1 MRNAVCLKEKR
12 MQGRSSGE
20 LVKMPDSSSRI
31 HNERK
36 QRQRLSNWLFL
47 APCLL
52 TLALCAGWPLLKTI
66 YFSFTDAAL
75 DSLSDFQFIGID
87 NFINLARDQDW
98 WIAVKNTFVITV
110 VAVPLETVL
119 GMVIALILHRNF
131 KGRGWMRAIVLV
143 PWTIPT
149 IVSARMWAWMLN
161 DVYGIVN
168 EILIGVGII
177 DSPVPWIADN
187 TLSIVSIILVD
198 VWKTTPYMALL
209 LLAGL
214 QSLPQDCFEAAEVD
228 SIPFRRVFMKIIL
241 PLMKPTIIVAMIFR
255 GLETFKIFDLVYI
268 LSSGNSATATMSVFA
283 RKHLV
288 DYADV
293 GFGSAAATALLF
305 FIAFLSIF
313 YISFNRKKLNKL
325 S

>member
-1 MRNAVCLKEKR
+1 MKSAVSLKKEEV
-12 MQGRSSGE
+12 QSRSSGK
-20 LVKMPDSSSRI
+20 LIKMPENSRKV
-31 HNERK
+31 RDVK
-36 QRQRLSNWLFL
+36 VRQNFSNWFFL
-47 APCLL
+47 APCLFA
-52 TLALCAGWPLLKTI
+52 LALCAGWPLLKTI

-75 DSLSDFQFIGID
+75 DNLNDFQFIGID

-110 VAVPLETVL
+110 VAVPLETIL
-119 GMVIALILHRNF
+119 GMLIALILHRNF

-168 EILIGVGII
+168 ELLIRVGII
-177 DSPVPWIADN
+177 DSPIPWIASN

-228 SIPFRRVFMKIIL
+228 SIPFRKVFMKIIL

-325 S
+325 N

>member
-1 MRNAVCLKEKR
+1 MKNAVCLKEKGMR
-12 MQGRSSGE
+12 SQNSGKTIEMPGGSGRFRSE
-20 LVKMPDSSSRI
+20 KKRRNLI
-31 HNERK
+31 
-36 QRQRLSNWLFL
+36 NWFFL
-47 APCLL
+47 APCLFAL
-52 TLALCAGWPLLKTI
+52 TLCAGWPLLKTI

-75 DSLSDFQFIGID
+75 DCLNNFQFIGID
-87 NFINLARDQDW
+87 NFVNLARDQDW
-98 WIAVKNTFVITV
+98 WIAVKNTLVITV
-110 VAVPLETVL
+110 VAVPLETIF
-119 GMVIALILHRNF
+119 GMIIALILHKNF
-131 KGRGWMRAIVLV
+131 KGRGWMRAIVLI

-161 DVYGIVN
+161 DVYGIMN
-168 EILIGVGII
+168 ELLIRVGII
-177 DSPVPWIADN
+177 DSPIPWIADN

-228 SIPFRRVFMKIIL
+228 SIPFRKIFMKIIL

-255 GLETFKIFDLVYI
+255 ILDTFKIFDLVYI

-313 YISFNRKKLNKL
+313 YISFNRRKLNKL

>member
-1 MRNAVCLKEKR
+1 MPGGFGRFRSEKKRRN
-12 MQGRSSGE
+12 
-20 LVKMPDSSSRI
+20 
-31 HNERK
+31 
-36 QRQRLSNWLFL
+36 LSNWLFL
-47 APCLL
+47 APCLFA
-52 TLALCAGWPLLKTI
+52 LALCAGWPLLKTI

-75 DSLSDFQFIGID
+75 DSLNDFQFIGID
-87 NFINLARDQDW
+87 NFVNLARDQDW
-98 WIAVKNTFVITV
+98 WIAVKNTLVITV
-110 VAVPLETVL
+110 VAVPLETIF
-119 GMVIALILHRNF
+119 GMIIALILHKNF
-131 KGRGWMRAIVLV
+131 KGRGWMRAIVLI

-149 IVSARMWAWMLN
+149 IVSARMWLWMLN
-161 DVYGIVN
+161 DVYGIIN
-168 EILIGVGII
+168 ELLIRVGII
-177 DSPVPWIADN
+177 DSPIPWIASN
-187 TLSIVSIILVD
+187 TLSVVSIILVD

-228 SIPFRRVFMKIIL
+228 SIPFRKIFMKIIL

-255 GLETFKIFDLVYI
+255 ILDTFKIFDLVYI

>member
-1 MRNAVCLKEKR
+1 MEAAVITSSVKKRKSNA
-12 MQGRSSGE
+12 
-20 LVKMPDSSSRI
+20 
-31 HNERK
+31 
-36 QRQRLSNWLFL
+36 SNWLFL
-47 APCLL
+47 APCIFVLI
-52 TLALCAGWPLLKTI
+52 LCAGWPLLRTI
-66 YFSFTDAAL
+66 FFSFTDATL
-75 DSLSDFQFIGID
+75 DNLQESSFIGVE
-87 NFINLARDQDW
+87 NFIALARDQDW
-98 WIAVKNTFVITV
+98 WKAVLNTFVIAGV
-110 VAVPLETVL
+110 SVPLETIL
-119 GMVIALILHRNF
+119 GMIVALILHKNF

-168 EILIGVGII
+168 DLLMRMSII
-177 DSPVPWIADN
+177 DTPIPWIASN
-187 TLSIVSIILVD
+187 SLSIVSIILVD

-228 SIPFRRVFMKIIL
+228 SIPFRKTFFKIIL

-255 GLETFKIFDLVYI
+255 ALDAVRIFDLVYI
-268 LSSGNSATATMSVFA
+268 LSSGNSANATMSVFA

-305 FIAFLSIF
+305 FIAFLSVL
-313 YISFNRKKLNKL
+313 YVSFNRKKLHNL
-325 S
+325 G

>member
-1 MRNAVCLKEKR
+1 MKSAVCLKEKR
-12 MQGRSSGE
+12 MQGRSSGK
-20 LVKMPDSSSRI
+20 LINMPGGDGQVRGAKKK
-31 HNERK
+31 RD
-36 QRQRLSNWLFL
+36 LSNWLFL
-47 APCLL
+47 APCLFA
-52 TLALCAGWPLLKTI
+52 LALCAGWPLLKTI

-75 DSLSDFQFIGID
+75 DSLNDFRFIGID

-110 VAVPLETVL
+110 VAVPLETIL
-119 GMVIALILHRNF
+119 GMIIALILHRSF
-131 KGRGWMRAIVLV
+131 KGCGWMRAIVLV

-168 EILIGVGII
+168 ELLIAVGII

-187 TLSIVSIILVD
+187 TLSIISIILVD

-228 SIPFRRVFMKIIL
+228 SIPFRKIFMKIIL

>member
-1 MRNAVCLKEKR
+1 MRSALCLKKNE
-12 MQGRSSGE
+12 MQEMNGGK
-20 LVKMPDSSSRI
+20 LIKMPEGQKKTSVKKD
-31 HNERK
+31 NPW
-36 QRQRLSNWLFL
+36 LNNWLFL

-75 DSLSDFQFIGID
+75 DSLNDFEFIGID

-110 VAVPLETVL
+110 VAVPLETIL
-119 GMVIALILHRNF
+119 GMMIALILHKNF

-168 EILIGVGII
+168 ELLIRVGII
-177 DSPVPWIADN
+177 DSPIPWIASN

-228 SIPFRRVFMKIIL
+228 SIPFRKVLMKIIL
-241 PLMKPTIIVAMIFR
+241 PLMKPTIIVAMVFR

>member
-1 MRNAVCLKEKR
+1 MRSAVRLKEKE
-12 MQGRSSGE
+12 MQSQRGGNLIE
-20 LVKMPDSSSRI
+20 MPGNSNRI
-31 HNERK
+31 RCEK
-36 QRQRLSNWLFL
+36 KRQGLINWLFL

-75 DSLSDFQFIGID
+75 DSLNDFQFIGID
-87 NFINLARDQDW
+87 NFISLARDQDW

-110 VAVPLETVL
+110 VAVPLETIL
-119 GMVIALILHRNF
+119 GMIIALILHRNF

-168 EILIGVGII
+168 ELLISVGVI
-177 DSPVPWIADN
+177 DSPIPWIASN

-228 SIPFRRVFMKIIL
+228 SIPFHKLLMKIIL
-241 PLMKPTIIVAMIFR
+241 PLMKPTIVVAMIFR

>member
-1 MRNAVCLKEKR
+1 MKSAVCLKEKG
-12 MQGRSSGE
+12 MQGQNNGKLIEMPGSFGQVHG
-20 LVKMPDSSSRI
+20 VKKKRD
-31 HNERK
+31 
-36 QRQRLSNWLFL
+36 LGNWLFL

-75 DSLSDFQFIGID
+75 DSLNDFEFIGID

-110 VAVPLETVL
+110 VAVPLETIL
-119 GMVIALILHRNF
+119 GMIIALILHRSF

-168 EILIGVGII
+168 ELLIAVGII

-187 TLSIVSIILVD
+187 TLSIISIILVD

-228 SIPFRRVFMKIIL
+228 SIPFRKIFMKIIL

>member
-1 MRNAVCLKEKR
+1 MKNAVCLKEKGMR
-12 MQGRSSGE
+12 NKNSGKLVEMPGKTGRVHCE
-20 LVKMPDSSSRI
+20 KK
-31 HNERK
+31 RK
-36 QRQRLSNWLFL
+36 NLSNWLFL

-75 DSLSDFQFIGID
+75 DSLNDFQFIGID

-98 WIAVKNTFVITV
+98 WIAVKNTFVVTV
-110 VAVPLETVL
+110 VAVPLETIL
-119 GMVIALILHRNF
+119 GMIIALILHRNF

-168 EILIGVGII
+168 ELIIRVGIV
-177 DSPVPWIADN
+177 DSPIPWIADN

-228 SIPFRRVFMKIIL
+228 SIPFHKILMKIIL

>member
-1 MRNAVCLKEKR
+1 MPGGFGRFRSEKKRRN
-12 MQGRSSGE
+12 
-20 LVKMPDSSSRI
+20 
-31 HNERK
+31 
-36 QRQRLSNWLFL
+36 LSNWLFL
-47 APCLL
+47 APCLFA
-52 TLALCAGWPLLKTI
+52 LALCAGWPLLKTI

-75 DSLSDFQFIGID
+75 DSLNDFQFIGID
-87 NFINLARDQDW
+87 NFVNLARDQDW
-98 WIAVKNTFVITV
+98 WIAVKNTLVITV
-110 VAVPLETVL
+110 VAVPLETIF
-119 GMVIALILHRNF
+119 GMIIALILHKNF
-131 KGRGWMRAIVLV
+131 KGRGWMRAIVLI

-149 IVSARMWAWMLN
+149 IVSARMWLWMLN
-161 DVYGIVN
+161 DVYGIIN
-168 EILIGVGII
+168 ELLIRVGII
-177 DSPVPWIADN
+177 DSPIPWIASN
-187 TLSIVSIILVD
+187 TLSVVSIILVD

-228 SIPFRRVFMKIIL
+228 SIPFRKIFMKIIL

-255 GLETFKIFDLVYI
+255 ILDTFKIFDLVYI

-305 FIAFLSIF
+305 FIAFLSVF
-313 YISFNRKKLNKL
+313 YISFNRRKLNKL

>member
-1 MRNAVCLKEKR
+1 MPGKTGRVHCEK
-12 MQGRSSGE
+12 
-20 LVKMPDSSSRI
+20 K
-31 HNERK
+31 RK
-36 QRQRLSNWLFL
+36 NLSNWLFL

-75 DSLSDFQFIGID
+75 DSLNDFQFIGID

-110 VAVPLETVL
+110 VAVPLETIL
-119 GMVIALILHRNF
+119 GMIIALILHRNF

-168 EILIGVGII
+168 ELIIRVGIV
-177 DSPVPWIADN
+177 DSPIPWIADN

-228 SIPFRRVFMKIIL
+228 SIPFHKILMKIIL

>member
-1 MRNAVCLKEKR
+1 M
-12 MQGRSSGE
+12 RSS
-20 LVKMPDSSSRI
+20 LS
-31 HNERK
+31 ERK
-36 QRQRLSNWLFL
+36 SKERLSNWLFL
-47 APCLL
+47 TPCLL
-52 TLALCAGWPLLKTI
+52 VLALCTGWPLLKTI
-66 YFSFTDAAL
+66 YFSFTDATL
-75 DSLSDFQFIGID
+75 DNLQDFGFIGIE
-87 NFINLARDQDW
+87 NFIDLARDQDW
-98 WIAVKNTFVITV
+98 WVAVRNTFVITII
-110 VAVPLETVL
+110 AVPLETFL
-119 GMVIALILHRNF
+119 GMIIALILHRSF

-168 EILIGVGII
+168 ELLIRIGLI
-177 DSPVPWIADN
+177 DTPIPWIASN
-187 TLSIVSIILVD
+187 VLSIISIILVD

-228 SIPFRRVFMKIIL
+228 SIPFRKIFFKIII
-241 PLMKPTIIVAMIFR
+241 PLMKPTIFVAMIFR
-255 GLETFKIFDLVYI
+255 GLETIKIFDLVYI

-293 GFGSAAATALLF
+293 GFGSSAATALLF
-305 FIAFLSIF
+305 FIAFLSVF
-313 YISFNRKKLNKL
+313 YISFNRKKLNRL
-325 S
+325 D